1 MGKDHLDQV
10 HTIISDQAKVL
21 EIGSGSQE
29 RDNVWHATELD

>member
-21 EIGSGSQE
+21 AIGSGSH
-29 RDNVWHATELD
+29 DGVFKLLWSGF

>member
-21 EIGSGSQE
+21 EIGLGSH
-29 RDNVWHATELD
+29 DGVFKIL